1 MTEATKQGH
10 QFPPPPI
17 FGSSR
22 PMNEDRIPHTGS
34 ICLDDIF
41 DEFLFS
47 GDRQSNASASSKV
60 FDQYGKY
67 TDNEDYFDDSGDDSE
82 VRGVYAIYLWPY
94 VYGTIYGRRDAHF
107 AAVSAHTKVTC
118 GRLSKN
124 RTKKRCGETFFAYH
138 HIKFMAIVDDTDSTI

>member
-1 MTEATKQGH
+1 MSQIAIVNMTEATKQGH

-47 GDRQSNASASSKV
+47 GDRQSNASASTKV

-67 TDNEDYFDDSGDDSE
+67 TDNEDYFDDSGDDSGDE
-82 VRGVYAIYLWPY
+82 
-94 VYGTIYGRRDAHF
+94 D
-107 AAVSAHTKVTC
+107 S
-118 GRLSKN
+118 
-124 RTKKRCGETFFAYH
+124 KKRKRSRNQHRNMTEHQKVERRYSVTLDF
-138 HIKFMAIVDDTDSTI
+138 